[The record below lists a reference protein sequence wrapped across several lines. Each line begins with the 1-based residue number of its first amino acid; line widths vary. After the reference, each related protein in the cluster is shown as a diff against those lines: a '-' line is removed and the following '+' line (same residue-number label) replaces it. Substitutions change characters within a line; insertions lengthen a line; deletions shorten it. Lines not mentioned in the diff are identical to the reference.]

1 MYRVDECA
9 FIFSSRFHTTSQ
21 GPSAETRTPSL
32 RILFLRWN
40 VSTQWKCAHEP
51 IVASENMIP
60 HAAHKS
66 ALCQRVIIFVF
77 MCVSSHTAD
86 STGCVLVVNR
96 CCQMWSDFIG
106 GTQAGLVR
114 PPGSSYVQ
122 QPNCCNPCD
131 GANLLNA
138 GPSLLLGHCPSV
150 WMRRCILTVHLS
162 TATHVQYHFYT
173 LSLTAVWKHHT
184 CLENDIYVSGQWFH
198 YVSVAAQ
205 WSP

>member
-1 MYRVDECA
+1 MC
-9 FIFSSRFHTTSQ
+9 FSISFQISYDLTGSLSRNKDALPQNLVFTMKCKYPVKTCTWAHR
-21 GPSAETRTPSL
+21 GVRAHLMPSFPL
-32 RILFLRWN
+32 
-40 VSTQWKCAHEP
+40 
-51 IVASENMIP
+51 
-60 HAAHKS
+60 AAHKS

-114 PPGSSYVQ
+114 PPGSSHVQ

-138 GPSLLLGHCPSV
+138 GPSLPLGCCPSV
-150 WMRRCILTVHLS
+150 WMGRCILTVHWS
-162 TATHVQYHFYT
+162 TNTYVQDHFHT
-173 LSLTAVWKHHT
+173 LNLTAVWKK
-184 CLENDIYVSGQWFH
+184 NI
-198 YVSVAAQ
+198 VSVWKMIFMFQDSDAIT
-205 WSP
+205 WV

>member
-1 MYRVDECA
+1 MCFYVFLQISYDLTGSLSRNKDALPQSLVFTMKCKYPVKMCA
-9 FIFSSRFHTTSQ
+9 
-21 GPSAETRTPSL
+21 
-32 RILFLRWN
+32 W
-40 VSTQWKCAHEP
+40 AHRG
-51 IVASENMIP
+51 IRAHLMHSFP

-86 STGCVLVVNR
+86 STGCVLIVSR

-106 GTQAGLVR
+106 GTQAGLVW

-138 GPSLLLGHCPSV
+138 GPSLLLGRCPSV

-162 TATHVQYHFYT
+162 TNTYLQYHFY
-173 LSLTAVWKHHT
+173 SMNLTAV
-184 CLENDIYVSGQWFH
+184 
-198 YVSVAAQ
+198 
-205 WSP
+205 

>member
-1 MYRVDECA
+1 MC
-9 FIFSSRFHTTSQ
+9 FSIFFQISYDLTGSLSRNKDALPQNLVFTM
-21 GPSAETRTPSL
+21 
-32 RILFLRWN
+32 
-40 VSTQWKCAHEP
+40 KCKYPAKTCTWAHRGVRAHLMHSFP
-51 IVASENMIP
+51 L
-60 HAAHKS
+60 AAHKS

-114 PPGSSYVQ
+114 PPGSSHVQ

-138 GPSLLLGHCPSV
+138 GPSLPLGCCPSV
-150 WMRRCILTVHLS
+150 WMGRCILTIHWS
-162 TATHVQYHFYT
+162 TNTYVQDHFHT
-173 LSLTAVWKHHT
+173 LNLTAVWKK
-184 CLENDIYVSGQWFH
+184 NI
-198 YVSVAAQ
+198 VSVWKMIFVFQDSDAIT
-205 WSP
+205 WV